1 MDYIKLVSAVQNEKG
16 YSDTQMAEKTG
27 INEYT
32 YYNLKKYR
40 LYLSK
45 VGYYAISSALGLP
58 ILSDEEI
65 ESILRENKEI
75 VGIPE
80 TNLEIAAEY
89 VNPEIVDKLE
99 KELSRVKTALDNIEN
114 KNEVINIQYREI
126 EKLKNELSSE
136 WKDLNQKVQEAYSKG
151 VKEGSEKVAIMRNSS
166 TQHLIDMMNEE
177 YTDKIDKLEKALSKS
192 EQQYLGLYKLMQ
204 YYALTDLS
212 IQNNLKS
219 FEKPLLL
226 QKEELGLVISD
237 DTKMQVL
244 NCYHN
249 LGMSIGEIE
258 VEMKLKYSQIEDI
271 VLNYNIR
278 NNDGKLELFT
288 NK

>member
-45 VGYYAISSALGLP
+45 VGYYAISSVLGLP

>member
-1 MDYIKLVSAVQNEKG
+1 
-16 YSDTQMAEKTG
+16 
-27 INEYT
+27 
-32 YYNLKKYR
+32 
-40 LYLSK
+40 
-45 VGYYAISSALGLP
+45 
-58 ILSDEEI
+58 
-65 ESILRENKEI
+65 
-75 VGIPE
+75 
-80 TNLEIAAEY
+80 
-89 VNPEIVDKLE
+89 
-99 KELSRVKTALDNIEN
+99 
-114 KNEVINIQYREI
+114 
-126 EKLKNELSSE
+126 
-136 WKDLNQKVQEAYSKG
+136 
-151 VKEGSEKVAIMRNSS
+151 MRNSS